1 MKPEDQLMD
10 ALLKEQA
17 KKREAD
23 EALLVGI
30 ETALDGEPAKKVSKW
45 RRAMPLSIA
54 ALLALTAAGVF
65 SMGQNLFIKKA
76 KKTDMAVHEVRP
88 DRPLMMEEVSDPMA
102 TSSAVA
108 SDQVVP
114 PAESRADQSAVARV
128 PVDDF
133 VGLES
138 LIDESRPAE
147 KVDGFVSPAAPP
159 VAAEGM
165 KREVPSSVAPA
176 KASRRVLEMPESED
190 SATML
195 SMDAA
200 SRPSRPLTAPM
211 NAKSARGAELAERRR
226 KLSKDADRYGREGFM
241 FPDEDSSSEA
251 IFGRRSVGANRDNYG
266 PLVDQPWKSAWDEAL
281 STFSIDVDTA
291 SYTNLR
297 RMIKEG
303 RSIQPDAVRIEECI
317 NYFDY
322 NYPGPEGDS
331 PFRVQSVLATCPW
344 KTDHLLAR
352 VSIKGRE
359 IGKNARPASNL
370 VFLIDVSGS
379 MQSRDKLPM
388 LKRAMKLLI
397 EELDERDRVG
407 MVVYAGTEG
416 VVLPPTR
423 LDQEGK
429 SKAIAALAKLE
440 AGGSTNGGAGLKR
453 AYQMALE
460 NMQAEGV
467 NRVILASDGD
477 FNVGTTGQGELVKLV
492 KERAD
497 KGVSLSVLG
506 FGTGNL
512 NDAMMEEV
520 TNNGNGNYFYV
531 GSDREAKRVFVDKL
545 SGTLVTIA
553 KDVKIQVEFNPGKV
567 KAYRLIGY
575 ANRVL
580 RNQDFNN
587 DKVDAGDIGAGHT
600 VTAFYEIVP
609 TGVAAPGVGN
619 VDELRYQKPEG
630 RKELVESPDWLT
642 LKLRYK
648 HPEGDKSQLIET
660 PVRGEAVA
668 WSEAGNDF
676 RMASSAALFGMK
688 LRKMEDVAEI
698 GWDKV
703 IEIAKPT
710 LAEDPQE
717 QRAEFVEML
726 KKMK

>member
-17 KKREAD
+17 RKREAD
-23 EALLVGI
+23 EALLAGI
-30 ETALDGEPAKKVSKW
+30 DAALDGEPKKESSKW
-45 RRAMPLSIA
+45 KRAMPLSIA
-54 ALLALTAAGVF
+54 ALVALTAAGVLTMQTNF
-65 SMGQNLFIKKA
+65 SVKKA
-76 KKTDMAVHEVRP
+76 KKTGLAVNEGSEIQAMTIEEKARPFSAAASSDEMALSPVEEGKVSLMDVAEREAAARGTKVLPEALIEGTPSPIRLPGAPSASSARVIAANTSAPAEIPVPAGSPSTPFAAFGTEDDFGDGWASGDGGGGGGGNSFFGSDAAVKPQVGGGSDASLAKRKLDRTALLPEPRGRIVVRP
-88 DRPLMMEEVSDPMA
+88 DA
-102 TSSAVA
+102 
-108 SDQVVP
+108 
-114 PAESRADQSAVARV
+114 
-128 PVDDF
+128 
-133 VGLES
+133 G
-138 LIDESRPAE
+138 
-147 KVDGFVSPAAPP
+147 
-159 VAAEGM
+159 
-165 KREVPSSVAPA
+165 
-176 KASRRVLEMPESED
+176 
-190 SATML
+190 
-195 SMDAA
+195 
-200 SRPSRPLTAPM
+200 
-211 NAKSARGAELAERRR
+211 
-226 KLSKDADRYGREGFM
+226 
-241 FPDEDSSSEA
+241 
-251 IFGRRSVGANRDNYG
+251 RDNYG
-266 PLVDQPWKSAWDEAL
+266 PLVDQPWKSPWDDAM

-297 RMIKEG
+297 RMIREG

-322 NYPGPEGDS
+322 NYPEPEGDS

-359 IGKNARPASNL
+359 VANNARPASNL

-379 MQSRDKLPM
+379 MQSPDKLPM

-397 EELDERDRVG
+397 DELDERDRVG

-429 SKAIAALAKLE
+429 SKATAALAKLE

-477 FNVGTTGQGELVKLV
+477 FNVGTTGQGELVALV
-492 KERAD
+492 KERAA

-506 FGTGNL
+506 FGSGNL
-512 NDAMMEEV
+512 NDAMMEAV
-520 TNNGNGNYFYV
+520 TNDGNGNYFYV
-531 GSDREAKRVFVDKL
+531 DGDREAKRVFLDKL

-609 TGVAAPGVGN
+609 VGVDAPGVGE
-619 VDELRYQKPEG
+619 VDELRYQRPEG
-630 RKELVESPDWLT
+630 RKELVESDDWFT

-648 HPEGDKSQLIET
+648 HPEGEKSQLIET
-660 PVRGEAVA
+660 PVKGDALA
-668 WSEAGNDF
+668 WEEAGNDF
-676 RMASSAALFGMK
+676 RMASAAALFGMK
-688 LRKMEDVAEI
+688 LRKMDEVDEVS
-698 GWDKV
+698 WDRV

-717 QRAEFVEML
+717 QRAEFIEML
-726 KKMK
+726 KTLK